1 MRYKILATAL
11 LSVLSLTG
19 FAQWNANNTPVSGHI
34 ELQQEV
40 RLATDAQGGA
50 YFCWIDYRVDGQNGD
65 IYAQRLDASG
75 TAQWTANGL
84 GICSHPLDQGAVAVA
99 EDGVG
104 GAILVWN
111 DRRNGNRDIY
121 AQKIDAAGNVAWAT
135 NGVAVVMKPLEQQD
149 AKLIPDGAGGA
160 IVVWQ
165 DSSAAG
171 FDVYA
176 QRISASGMP
185 LWTAGGVAI
194 CAAINDQLNP
204 RLETDGAG
212 GAIITWQDKRSSVSN
227 DIYAQRID
235 ANGNALWAAD
245 GIVIANA
252 TGTQSNPKI
261 EPDGTGGAYICWQDK
276 RSGNFDVYAQRV
288 GNNGA
293 IQWTANGVSVC
304 NNVGSQSAIDMTAK
318 GGIDGAIISWKDDRS
333 GAGDIYARRIDAAG
347 VPQWAAN
354 GILIGNG
361 SGPELKPNIV
371 GDGFG
376 NAILCW
382 QDSSAGNWNI
392 RSSKID
398 GDGTA
403 IWTITV
409 SAAADNQTNPKN
421 VPDGAGGCI
430 YGWQDKRNT
439 VDFDIYA
446 HHLNENGT
454 ISAISSETAPM
465 KITVAPNPCSNSVA
479 ITLNEGLHDA
489 RLILVN
495 AQGLQ
500 VRQLDHVDGTRIDL
514 DGTGLANGLYHL
526 SISRDKVRIASAKI
540 VIVH

>member
-1 MRYKILATAL
+1 MRYKIFATAL
-11 LSVLSLTG
+11 LSVLSMTG
-19 FAQWNANNTPVSGHI
+19 FAQWSANNTPVAVQGA
-34 ELQQEV
+34 LQQEV

-50 YFCWIDYRVDGQNGD
+50 YFCWIDYRASGQNGD

-75 TAQWTANGL
+75 IAQWAANGV
-84 GICSHPLDQGAVAVA
+84 GICTQPLDQGAVAVA
-99 EDGVG
+99 DDGAG
-104 GAILVWN
+104 GAILAWN
-111 DRRNGNRDIY
+111 DRRSGNRDIY
-121 AQKIDAAGNVAWAT
+121 AQKLDAAGNVAWAT
-135 NGVAVVMKPLEQQD
+135 NGIAVVMKTGEQQD
-149 AKLIPDGAGGA
+149 ARLMSDGAGGA

-176 QRISASGMP
+176 QRISTSGMP

-194 CAAINDQLNP
+194 CAAVGDQLNP

-212 GAIITWQDKRSSVSN
+212 GAIITWQDKRGGVSN
-227 DIYAQRID
+227 DVYAQRID
-235 ANGNALWAAD
+235 ANGNALWPAN
-245 GIVIANA
+245 GMVISNA

-261 EPDGTGGAYICWQDK
+261 EPDGSGGAYICWQDK

-288 GNNGA
+288 SNNGT
-293 IQWTANGVSVC
+293 ILWTANGVAIC
-304 NNVGSQSAIDMTAK
+304 TNVGSQSAIDMTAK
-318 GGIDGAIISWKDDRS
+318 GGIDGAIIAWKDDRS
-333 GAGDIYARRIDAAG
+333 GAGDIYVRRINAAG
-347 VPQWAAN
+347 APQWAAD

-361 SGPELKPNIV
+361 NGPELKPNIV

-398 GDGTA
+398 GNGTA

-409 SAAADNQTNPKN
+409 TTAADNQTNPKN

-446 HHLNENGT
+446 HHLNEQGT
-454 ISAISSETAPM
+454 ISALSGERTAIKM
-465 KITVAPNPCSNSVA
+465 TVAPNPFSSSAVLTTDEA
-479 ITLNEGLHDA
+479 LQDA
-489 RLILVN
+489 NVTLVN
-495 AQGLQ
+495 ALGLQ
-500 VRQLDHVDGTRIDL
+500 VMQLDHVTGTSIDL
-514 DGTGLANGLYHL
+514 DGMGLAGGLYHL
-526 SISRDKVRIASAKI
+526 LITQDKVRIASTK
-540 VIVH
+540 VIVVH